1 MVFLENLKSEL
12 EALRPIISE
21 LHDVY
26 DIERSQ
32 ERIAELHEKAA
43 EPNFWDD
50 MEKSQKVLQETRNLE
65 GKLEKYS
72 KFKSSFED
80 IEVLIEMAADEG
92 GEDMIDEIQSE
103 LKTLKVLTP
112 HSLTL
117 CSQASMITTT
127 LSSTFM
133 QEQAELR
140 RRIGAKCF
148 SGCIINGVKA
158 TASK

>member
-50 MEKSQKVLQETRNLE
+50 MEN
-65 GKLEKYS
+65 
-72 KFKSSFED
+72 
-80 IEVLIEMAADEG
+80 
-92 GEDMIDEIQSE
+92 
-103 LKTLKVLTP
+103 
-112 HSLTL
+112 
-117 CSQASMITTT
+117 
-127 LSSTFM
+127 
-133 QEQAELR
+133 R
-140 RRIGAKCF
+140 RRFCRKQEI
-148 SGCIINGVKA
+148 
-158 TASK
+158 

>member
-103 LKTLKVLTP
+103 LKTLKDGLDAAQLDTLLTGEYD
-112 HSLTL
+112 HNN
-117 CSQASMITTT
+117 A
-127 LSSTFM
+127 
-133 QEQAELR
+133 
-140 RRIGAKCF
+140 
-148 SGCIINGVKA
+148 IINFQKEKDKLKQKWREPK
-158 TASK
+158 T

>member
-1 MVFLENLKSEL
+1 
-12 EALRPIISE
+12 
-21 LHDVY
+21 
-26 DIERSQ
+26 
-32 ERIAELHEKAA
+32 
-43 EPNFWDD
+43 
-50 MEKSQKVLQETRNLE
+50 
-65 GKLEKYS
+65 
-72 KFKSSFED
+72 
-80 IEVLIEMAADEG
+80 MAADEG
-92 GEDMIDEIQSE
+92 DEDMIDEIQSE
-103 LKTLKVLTP
+103 LKTLKRVLTP

-148 SGCIINGVKA
+148 SGCITNGVKV